1 MDRKYIERDDLSS
14 SNGEANT
21 KIIPNIYVL
30 SNESKKFIEKSN
42 DTGVF
47 TLLKPDIINFKEKD
61 LKDFFLQFKRHIFNV
76 TCIF

>member
-1 MDRKYIERDDLSS
+1 MDRKYIERDYLSS

>member
-21 KIIPNIYVL
+21 KVIPNIYVL
-30 SNESKKFIEKSN
+30 SNESKKVIEKSN

-61 LKDFFLQFKRHIFNV
+61 LKDFFLQFQTETSPDF
-76 TCIF
+76 

>member
-1 MDRKYIERDDLSS
+1 MDRKYIERDYLSS

-47 TLLKPDIINFKEKD
+47 TLLKADIINFKEKD
-61 LKDFFLQFKRHIFNV
+61 LKDFFLKFQTETPPHF
-76 TCIF
+76 